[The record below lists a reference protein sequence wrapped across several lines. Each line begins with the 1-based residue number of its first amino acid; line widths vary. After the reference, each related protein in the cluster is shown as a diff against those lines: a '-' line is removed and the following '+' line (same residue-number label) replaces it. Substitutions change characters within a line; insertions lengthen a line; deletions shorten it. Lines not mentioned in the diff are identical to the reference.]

1 MIYINAVITHYCET
15 FKKLIGK
22 LGFMD
27 ELEIIRKKK
36 LMEKMER
43 MMGEKMEKIN
53 YPVNVTQSNFNEIL
67 KNRYVVLDFWA
78 DWCAPCKMIAPIID
92 DLAREYDGKVVF
104 GKVNTT
110 EEQAIA
116 NRFAIT
122 AIPTLIFFRN
132 GKPVDKIVGAM
143 PKGELIRWINKNMV

>member
-1 MIYINAVITHYCET
+1 
-15 FKKLIGK
+15 
-22 LGFMD
+22 MD